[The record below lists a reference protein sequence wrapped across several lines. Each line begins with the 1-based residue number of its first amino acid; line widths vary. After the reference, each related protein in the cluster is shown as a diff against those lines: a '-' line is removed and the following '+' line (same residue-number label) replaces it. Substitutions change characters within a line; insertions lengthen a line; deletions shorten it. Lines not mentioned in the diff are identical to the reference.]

1 MIYSNDEIIQIIN
14 QYLDDFEQISEI
26 CLVRDKPKLEFSI
39 ETTNAIRNMLFN
51 YYTYNQKQISEYM
64 FLPYRKNEN
73 DTQQWNKI
81 MHS

>member
-1 MIYSNDEIIQIIN
+1 MFYSNDEIIQIIN

-51 YYTYNQKQISEYM
+51 YYTYNQKQISEDM

-81 MHS
+81 RHS